1 MSSFQGIWVPVVTP
15 FQDGAIDFIGLRR
28 LVGHLLDKHVAGIM
42 VCTTTGEAAA
52 LSRDEQLAV
61 LDAVLQQVP
70 AGRVVMGLSG
80 NNQSELLQFQQHILE
95 RPIAGLL
102 VPAPSYIRPSQAG
115 LAAFF
120 RTVADASRVPVI
132 LYDIP
137 YRTGATFEQ
146 ATLLSIVAHER
157 IVAIKDCGGNL
168 ANTLALLASGE
179 VDVLCG
185 EDIQLFNA
193 LCLGATG
200 AIAASAHVHTE
211 QFVALYQ
218 QVRDNRLAEARATF
232 FALLPLINTM
242 FMEPN
247 PAPVKAALALQG
259 LIGSELRAPM
269 QAASEASV
277 ARLQTL
283 LKNAR
288 QACGERAFPLAKMP
302 APERFR

>member
-15 FQDGAIDFIGLRR
+15 FHDGAIDFVGLRR
-28 LVGHLLDKHVAGIM
+28 LVSHLLEKHVAGIM
-42 VCTTTGEAAA
+42 VCTTTGEAAS
-52 LSRDEQLAV
+52 LSRQEQLAV

-70 AGRVVMGLSG
+70 AHHVVMGLAG
-80 NNQSELLQFQQHILE
+80 NNQIELLQFLAEILK
-95 RPIAGLL
+95 RPVAGLL

-115 LAAFF
+115 LEAFF
-120 RTVADASRVPVI
+120 RAVADASSAPII

-137 YRTGATFEQ
+137 YRTGVTFEQ
-146 ATLLSIVAHER
+146 ATLLNIVKHQR

-185 EDIQLFNA
+185 EDIQIFNA
-193 LCLGATG
+193 LCLGASG
-200 AIAASAHVHTE
+200 AIAASAHVRTE
-211 QFVALYQ
+211 EFVALCQ
-218 QVRDNRLAEARATF
+218 QVRDNQLVEARTTF
-232 FALLPLINTM
+232 FTLLPLINSM

-269 QAASEASV
+269 QTAS
-277 ARLQTL
+277 ARVHQALNLQL
-283 LKNAR
+283 
-288 QACGERAFPLAKMP
+288 
-302 APERFR
+302 